1 TKPVAFAVRTNVSY
15 DGSVDDDSPVHG
27 SAISFDIR
35 DFLHIKHESQLGV
48 AVTVIVNS
56 FEWPDIFTNRTPTR
70 WGDGVAVFKNVTL
83 LQFDELQI
91 LHTVTTRGDI
101 CSEVHYFMF
110 SYARKL
116 NACNTLG
123 PVSSAALQLQ
133 DQVCVSLLK
142 KDYSGKDSI
151 IGREKY
157 DNNWWIGR
165 LVKEGCDVGF
175 IPSPVKLENLRLQ
188 QTQARNSKLYS
199 SKTSSSSNLGGLVN
213 DVLTSKGATSRGST
227 PPTPGLQAH

>member
-1 TKPVAFAVRTNVSY
+1 MQTRREGGFLGLPIYGPSNVGVVVFGNYSLFSIGVVVFCNYSLFSIRVVVSGNYSLFSIRVVVAGNYSLFSIGVVVAGNYSLFSIRVTKPVAFAVRTNVSY

-35 DFLHIKHESQLGV
+35 DFLHIK
-48 AVTVIVNS
+48 
-56 FEWPDIFTNRTPTR
+56 
-70 WGDGVAVFKNVTL
+70 
-83 LQFDELQI
+83 
-91 LHTVTTRGDI
+91 
-101 CSEVHYFMF
+101 
-110 SYARKL
+110 
-116 NACNTLG
+116 
-123 PVSSAALQLQ
+123 
-133 DQVCVSLLK
+133 
-142 KDYSGKDSI
+142 
-151 IGREKY
+151 EKY

-227 PPTPGLQAH
+227 PPTPGTSPITNHTLDFGFFLHTKMRMNTYASQFN